1 MSKLIN
7 LHTKRDPIKDWE
19 EKNLANNKKDNIS
32 FHKEQKVYHQSKT
45 KVYDSPKDI
54 ARISELLAMK
64 EEIRVCLNSTVS
76 AQKKLEGETV
86 EKRKKQLLSIKKH
99 LEMHI

>member
-32 FHKEQKVYHQSKT
+32 FHKEQKVYHQPKA

-64 EEIRVCLNSTVS
+64 EEIRVCLNATVS
-76 AQKKLEGETV
+76 AQKKLE
-86 EKRKKQLLSIKKH
+86 
-99 LEMHI
+99 